1 VAQDCKGRLRPW
13 RPHECSGYPPRPE
26 SAVAQ
31 IDIHSSLLREM
42 IFCRGVNSFLT
53 YLADLMTLIYE
64 KYPKKLPPD
73 KKATYEFC
81 IEHHLRAISYH
92 PLRRRL

>member
-1 VAQDCKGRLRPW
+1 
-13 RPHECSGYPPRPE
+13 
-26 SAVAQ
+26 
-31 IDIHSSLLREM
+31 M